1 MKSILIVVFS
11 VLALN
16 VSSQTGNYIV
26 NDSRIWSTVNIHCL
40 PGGNSYSTYYIKF
53 YGDTLI
59 EGLLY
64 QKMWRSDDQN
74 QENWG
79 FYGSIREDDGSR
91 IYLRP
96 PGYIEGL
103 IYDFGV
109 SLGDTIEA
117 RNMYLNNDT
126 LHFVVTQVDS
136 VQLLD
141 GYKKR
146 ITLFEYM
153 NQAEEIWIEGLGS
166 YSGILNSCFNS
177 YGSVCGGAAALCY
190 EQNGNLV
197 YQNPD
202 YSTCYYSVTVDVNQ
216 VYGNE
221 ISIYP
226 NPAKDLVNID
236 ITDKGIKEIEL
247 LNINGKIILKKLVAY
262 NKVFLNL
269 QEVDK
274 GIYLIKFISND
285 FSYPPYKLIVD

>member
-26 NDSRIWSTVNIHCL
+26 NDSRVWSTVNIHCL

-59 EGLLY
+59 EGLIY
-64 QKMWRSDDQN
+64 QKMWRSDDQY
-74 QENWG
+74 QENWD

-109 SLGDTIEA
+109 SVGDTIEA
-117 RNMYLNNDT
+117 RNTYLNNDT
-126 LHFVVTQVDS
+126 LHFVVIQVDS

-153 NQAEEIWIEGLGS
+153 NQAEEVWIEGLGS
-166 YSGILNSCFNS
+166 YSGILNSCINS
-177 YGSVCGGAAALCY
+177 YGSVCGGSAALCY
-190 EQNGNLV
+190 EQNGILV
-197 YQNPD
+197 YQNPE

-216 VYGNE
+216 VYCNE

-226 NPAKDLVNID
+226 NPAKDFVNID
-236 ITDKGIKEIEL
+236 LTDKGIKEIEL

-262 NKVFLNL
+262 NKILLNL

-274 GIYLIKFISND
+274 GIYLIYFISND